1 MGYIVGPPGTG
12 KSMCTLSFVA
22 SLDRTQWR
30 VIWIHLAKKVCSTFL
45 DLGTNKSSL
54 FVTTKFEFPDY
65 LDGQNNLFVC
75 LDGLN
80 NFQGHN
86 EVLCLIQKRLGRH
99 GGNRFVVCSSMATL
113 GKRNREDDKHAGIE
127 FFHMYSWTRDE
138 YREAVNN
145 PEFFNLVKDN
155 LDAKLPSD
163 VNDPTDLT
171 TKDHLDDM
179 VDLKFYYAGGSCRH
193 MFDYQ
198 TQEVKLE
205 LRTGIKS
212 AMSKPRLIEDGVGE
226 YNEHQINKLYRV
238 DKALDGD
245 DERTAVSEYAQ
256 SLFVEECG
264 TNTIARLAQR
274 LGVSKNPSMHG
285 HFFEWLFFATVC
297 EKGVE
302 LESRSSSNVVLPQAT
317 VIPFDPKKKFRT
329 FNDGEQKLVFGVK
342 TWLKPILWNQG
353 GYDAVYFD
361 MEKQDVIFIQLTIS
375 PKHDLKLEYF
385 AKVLLKLEAAGMKKK
400 EMTVEIYFV
409 IKEEHLQ
416 GFKIGNV
423 EDRGVLEEYD
433 EKWSKKEEDRVRVFA
448 FKE

>member
-1 MGYIVGPPGTG
+1 
-12 KSMCTLSFVA
+12 
-22 SLDRTQWR
+22 
-30 VIWIHLAKKVCSTFL
+30 
-45 DLGTNKSSL
+45 
-54 FVTTKFEFPDY
+54 
-65 LDGQNNLFVC
+65 
-75 LDGLN
+75 
-80 NFQGHN
+80 
-86 EVLCLIQKRLGRH
+86 
-99 GGNRFVVCSSMATL
+99 MATL